1 LKIIKE
7 KEIAEKILKQ
17 YWKNSEFIIRENF
30 EFKKILN
37 DFYSPDEYLFFEY
50 KNEICPLVIKDNLV
64 TFYGGIHYNEYNV
77 LPKNKEFLNRMVEK
91 LNKMNI
97 SFRLLSIIE
106 DYKDNLNKEFF
117 EKFDVPFSAYW
128 IYDDIQE
135 YSLDKI
141 LINKKSKTKNNL
153 TRCLKKINDYEVK
166 NIDKENVLKILEK
179 GKNYFKNRGINF
191 GWEGKEI
198 LFKKLLTHLKLKF
211 NVFGE
216 IILKNKKKVG
226 VYIMVYNKKSLLY
239 FFGMPLENDNCIS
252 AILYDRFL
260 NNSRKIAKI
269 KNLKY
274 LDAMKG
280 GFSYKQLFNFKPIP
294 LYALVKDNS
303 WQIKLNS
310 DFSVEEYNKIFNR
323 NYKKG
328 LFNE

>member
-1 LKIIKE
+1 MKIITQKQ
-7 KEIAEKILKQ
+7 KAEEVLREF
-17 YWKNSEFIIRENF
+17 WKNSEFIIRENF

-77 LPKNKEFLNRMVEK
+77 LPKNKGFLNRMVEK

-280 GFSYKQLFNFKPIP
+280 GFRYKQLFNFKPIP